1 MMTESWTIED
11 NERPWTL
18 NAERRWHYHK
28 RARIVKETRERFA
41 WLALE
46 AKIPK
51 QKKIRVT
58 AVPLLKQRNSIP
70 DVAACFPAV
79 KAAIDGIVD
88 AGTIPDDDPSHLVS
102 ICFHA
107 PEFGEKNGLRVTIHK
122 HDTGEDDE

>member
-1 MMTESWTIED
+1 MKKSWIIED
-11 NERPWTL
+11 DQRPWTA

-28 RARIVKETRERFA
+28 RARVVKDCRERFA
-41 WLALE
+41 WLTLE

-51 QKKIRVT
+51 QDCIT
-58 AVPLLKQRNSIP
+58 ISATPLLKRKVAIP

-88 AGTIPDDDPSHLVS
+88 AGVIPDDDPCHLRQ

-107 PEFGEKNGLRVTIHK
+107 PEFGEKDGLRIVLASFKEET
-122 HDTGEDDE
+122 

>member
-1 MMTESWTIED
+1 
-11 NERPWTL
+11 
-18 NAERRWHYHK
+18 
-28 RARIVKETRERFA
+28 
-41 WLALE
+41 
-46 AKIPK
+46 
-51 QKKIRVT
+51 VT